1 MIFGALIVSVVLAVS
16 TLAGAYA
23 GAGLWMPAAL
33 IVILGVPVIV
43 AQRMGKGWVVS
54 LTAVLLASAA
64 AVGAWMELYRWL
76 LLIGLIAALSAW
88 DLDAFA
94 RRLSSVDAVEQEQ
107 ALKRRHLQRL
117 LVVDAL
123 GLLLGVSALTVQIRL
138 SFGLALVLA
147 LIALVGLSRALGF
160 LGRGSSS

>member
-1 MIFGALIVSVVLAVS
+1 MIRGALIVSIVLAVS
-16 TLAGAYA
+16 TMAGAYA
-23 GAGLWMPAAL
+23 EAGLWTPAAL
-33 IVILGVPVIV
+33 IVSLGLPVMLTQRTDKAWV
-43 AQRMGKGWVVS
+43 AS

-64 AVGAWMELYRWL
+64 AVGAWLELQGWL

-94 RRLSSVDAVEQEQ
+94 RQLRSVDAVEKEQ
-107 ALKRRHLQRL
+107 ALKHRHLQRL
-117 LVVDAL
+117 LIVDAL
-123 GLLLGVSALTVQIRL
+123 ALLLGVSALTVQIRL